1 MIQKQLFGIQCIQL
15 LKYLHRYADWLQ
27 VIEFIEI
34 WMSQGVSHFF
44 FYFYTTSQIV
54 MDILQYYETKGIVT
68 LLPWRSFPTGEDEN
82 PNKDVYRLAHS
93 LANNDCLWRSQGARF
108 VAFVD
113 LDEYILTMNGVP
125 LIAFIEKKAEQCP
138 RCGSFAVI
146 HRKMYYS
153 SPRPRSEFHW
163 DDIKFEWLINTS
175 YGLPEKDGPHKQ
187 IVQSK
192 TVSIISTHS
201 TRKSYPGYIDVNL
214 NSSEIALLHASH
226 KWSETN
232 HPVSNVSISPSF
244 FVDALPSL
252 NMAFREIGR
261 LLFKSK
267 TVRIERTLQM
277 EIAKCTNQKF
287 MTNIPRKFCIELA
300 LVHFHLKVIAVLILL
315 Y

>member
-1 MIQKQLFGIQCIQL
+1 
-15 LKYLHRYADWLQ
+15 
-27 VIEFIEI
+27 
-34 WMSQGVSHFF
+34 MSQGVSHFF

-54 MDILQYYETKGIVT
+54 MDILQYYETKVYYHTFTYRRMTQISRGIVT

-138 RCGSFAVI
+138 QCGSFAVI

-163 DDIKFEWLINTS
+163 DDIKFEWLINIS

-201 TRKSYPGYIDVNL
+201 TRKSYPGYIDVNVGL
-214 NSSEIALLHASH
+214 FCTEI
-226 KWSETN
+226 N
-232 HPVSNVSISPSF
+232 
-244 FVDALPSL
+244 D
-252 NMAFREIGR
+252 
-261 LLFKSK
+261 
-267 TVRIERTLQM
+267 
-277 EIAKCTNQKF
+277 
-287 MTNIPRKFCIELA
+287 
-300 LVHFHLKVIAVLILL
+300 
-315 Y
+315 